1 MTSPTSKQAL
11 RGRQTVTSLLAQG
24 LLASEVITGEL
35 ALATYLPFLCIA
47 IALSWPAFA
56 SAYRQ
61 HDALSR
67 GELATAA
74 IGSSIFLGA
83 MAMLFIDGSLLVG
96 ALLFADGMAIALL
109 ANRWLISRWS
119 LLAAAT
125 SFGSYLIGAAH

>member
-1 MTSPTSKQAL
+1 MTNPTSKQAL
-11 RGRQTVTSLLAQG
+11 YTRQTVPTLLAQG
-24 LLASEVITGEL
+24 LLASEAIAGEMPL
-35 ALATYLPFLCIA
+35 VTYLPFLCIA

-61 HDALSR
+61 HNALSH

-83 MAMLFIDGSLLVG
+83 MAMLFADGSPLVG
-96 ALLFADGMAIALL
+96 LALFACGMAAALL
-109 ANRWLISRWS
+109 AKRFIASRWS

-125 SFGSYLIGAAH
+125 SFGSYLVGTAH